1 MNEGVSAAANGGK
14 VFCNGGG
21 HLQDPGTGMPHESAW
36 NLKQSP
42 ARGGDTM
49 TLPAFP
55 QSGMLEQD
63 KQVMGDNPDPEER
76 GIGTF
81 LTTRHSLHA
90 KADFEF
96 FDAIFGMLTPLAIPD
111 QHVGSTTAAVA
122 GDDVVTGPVFFQQL
136 RLMVIAHD
144 NEPEGFVGML
154 HALHGLGHG
163 AVSIVG
169 PGRFGNRGNGRQ
181 GRGIQLA
188 ADGEGF
194 SRLFAIVKKIRLM
207 TGGVRTDGGQ
217 GVTFG
222 QACFAGFE

>member
-1 MNEGVSAAANGGK
+1 
-14 VFCNGGG
+14 
-21 HLQDPGTGMPHESAW
+21 MPHESAW

-111 QHVGSTTAAVA
+111 QHVSGTVATIA
-122 GDDVVTGPVFFQQL
+122 GDDVVTGPVLFQEFP
-136 RLMVIAHD
+136 LMDMAYHD
-144 NEPEGFVGML
+144 ETKGFVGGF
-154 HALHGLGHG
+154 HAVYRFGDRTVG
-163 AVSIVG
+163 IVG
-169 PGRFGNRGNGRQ
+169 PGRIGNGGDGRQ
-181 GRGIQLA
+181 GGGVQSPANGKGLA
-188 ADGEGF
+188 
-194 SRLFAIVKKIRLM
+194 RLFAVVEQIRLIAD
-207 TGGVRTDGGQ
+207 RIRSDRRQ
-217 GVTFG
+217 GMPLG
-222 QACFAGFE
+222 